1 MVSRGR
7 KEENNDHSRV
17 YDIMEACNTYEKCI
31 YITKAM
37 KIVNTWIKNCG
48 TKIKNSIFISSLLR
62 P

>member
-7 KEENNDHSRV
+7 KEENIDHSRGLRHL
-17 YDIMEACNTYEKCI
+17 EACNTYEKCI
-31 YITKAM
+31 YITKVTT
-37 KIVNTWIKNCG
+37 IVNTWIKNCG